1 MTEWIQSVFN
11 NPEYTYLILP
21 ASVLLGLAA
30 ALSSCCGPVV
40 LGAITGYSGA
50 RENIGRSSILITG
63 FFFMIGTFLALS
75 AMGAVAGFIGQMAG
89 GILGNYWQ
97 VFGGIVAILFGL
109 ISLDLL
115 PWKLP
120 SLGFSGKRSVP
131 TSYLGAAFFGLA
143 LGGGSSACTL
153 GCNPALSSAL
163 GIAIIQGQTM
173 WGMVILGF
181 FAIGYSIPLALIMI
195 GISLGKSTI
204 QKSEAIS
211 KGVRYISGVLLLGVG
226 FYLLATIN

>member
-50 RENIGRSSILITG
+50 RESIGRGSILITG
-63 FFFMIGTFLALS
+63 LFFMIGTFLALA
-75 AMGAVAGFIGQMAG
+75 AMGAVAGVVGQMAG

-109 ISLDLL
+109 ISLGLF

-120 SLGFSGKRSVP
+120 SFSP
-131 TSYLGAAFFGLA
+131 
-143 LGGGSSACTL
+143 SS
-153 GCNPALSSAL
+153 
-163 GIAIIQGQTM
+163 I
-173 WGMVILGF
+173 
-181 FAIGYSIPLALIMI
+181 
-195 GISLGKSTI
+195 
-204 QKSEAIS
+204 
-211 KGVRYISGVLLLGVG
+211 
-226 FYLLATIN
+226 